1 MPQMGYDMHEGT
13 VVRWLKEEGTQ
24 VKDGEPIAEIET
36 DKAVVEFESY
46 VDGILRY
53 IVVPEGT
60 TVAVGQAIA
69 VVGEA
74 DEGVARPMFEAPV
87 PVPSHTPL
95 RPVDLGVSAGPR
107 DDGPEAQSDVVRAS
121 PVARR
126 LAEERGVDLSQI
138 TGTGPHGRITRDDV
152 LAVDPEAEP
161 GKCATPLPASR
172 AMAPTPTEETDQA
185 TSLSRMRQQIARV
198 TVQSKTEKPHFYL
211 TCDIDMTKAME
222 LRRQLNEALDA
233 QAVRVTVNDL
243 VIKACV
249 EALKEHPK
257 FNAVFNDDR
266 IDMNEEISIGVAI
279 ATEEGLIV
287 PAIMD
292 CADKSLKDLA
302 VASKDLADRVRRG
315 TLRPREYSG
324 GTFAV
329 SNLGM
334 FDVTSFTAIIQPPQS
349 AILAV
354 GSVAKRAVVVNTD
367 LGVADMMTATLSAD
381 HRIVDG
387 AEGARFITKVKRL
400 IESPLSLL
408 GVGL

>member
-1 MPQMGYDMHEGT
+1 M
-13 VVRWLKEEGTQ
+13 
-24 VKDGEPIAEIET
+24 
-36 DKAVVEFESY
+36 
-46 VDGILRY
+46 
-53 IVVPEGT
+53 
-60 TVAVGQAIA
+60 
-69 VVGEA
+69 
-74 DEGVARPMFEAPV
+74 
-87 PVPSHTPL
+87 
-95 RPVDLGVSAGPR
+95 
-107 DDGPEAQSDVVRAS
+107 
-121 PVARR
+121 
-126 LAEERGVDLSQI
+126 AEERGVDLSQI

-161 GKCATPLPASR
+161 DKCATPLPASR
-172 AMAPTPTEETDQA
+172 ETAPTPAEDADQA
-185 TSLSRMRQQIARV
+185 TRLSRMRQQIARV

-222 LRRQLNEALDA
+222 LRRQLNEALDS

-243 VIKACV
+243 VVKACV
-249 EALKEHPK
+249 EGLKEHPK

-266 IDMNEEISIGVAI
+266 IDMNEEINIGVAI
-279 ATEEGLIV
+279 AAEEGLIV

-292 CADKSLKDLA
+292 CAGKSLKDLA
-302 VASKDLADRVRRG
+302 VASKDLADRARRG

-334 FDVTSFTAIIQPPQS
+334 FDVTSFTAIIQPPQA

-354 GSVAKRAVVVNTD
+354 GSVAKRAVVVNTE

-387 AEGARFITKVKRL
+387 AEGARFITEVKRL
-400 IESPLSLL
+400 LESPLSLL